1 MDYQFNNITG
11 GLEQG
16 QSLNALNNS
25 MVDSCNYSLID
36 RTTMEN
42 MDSINETKDKPDS
55 NQAHLLT
62 STNKNQGELQELEN
76 LDRQFNRVLAEY
88 TSTLKLMND
97 EIITKS
103 ANYSTLKDM
112 FGKVVINND
121 AGNVFV
127 NNYGVTHKY
136 SKTSWEHRNSN
147 CPANPIDG
155 RGNDLSKLPSGPGMG
170 IGQPCYVAGKNVQ
183 NKKTKEVAWVDIK
196 GHKHV
201 YSNSSW
207 KNKTQSCNI
216 KPLQLNS
223 DAYDAIPSGPNMTSK
238 DLCFTMDI
246 DPKVYIKLSKLNTE
260 LMKIGELMNKKM
272 IQLSKTESNI
282 ENKMNEKQK
291 QFTSNIQQLE
301 MDRDKMRGFNNNYET
316 IIGLQDDSY
325 LINNAN
331 YYNYLAW
338 SLAAV
343 TIGGITI
350 HQISRNN

>member
-1 MDYQFNNITG
+1 MAYQFNNITG

-16 QSLNALNNS
+16 QSLNAMNNS
-25 MVDSCNYSLID
+25 MVDSCDYSLMN

-42 MDSINETKDKPDS
+42 MDSINETTDKPDS
-55 NQAHLLT
+55 KQAHLVT
-62 STNKNQGELQELEN
+62 STSKNQGELQELDN
-76 LDRQFNRVLAEY
+76 LDKQFNQILAEY

-97 EIITKS
+97 EIISQS

-121 AGNVFV
+121 AGKVFV
-127 NNYGVTHKY
+127 NNYGVTHQY
-136 SKTSWEHRNSN
+136 SQTSWQHRNSN
-147 CPANPIDG
+147 CPTNPIDG
-155 RGNDLSKLPSGPGMG
+155 RGNDLSKLPQGPGMG

-196 GHKHV
+196 GRKHV

-246 DPKVYIKLSKLNTE
+246 DPKVYIKLSRLNTE

-291 QFTSNIQQLE
+291 QFRSNIQQLE
-301 MDRDKMRGFNNNYET
+301 NDRNKMKGFNNNYET
-316 IIGLQDDSY
+316 IVGLQDDSH
-325 LINNAN
+325 LIYNAN

-350 HQISRNN
+350 HQISKK

>member
-1 MDYQFNNITG
+1 MDYQLSNTTG

-16 QSLNALNNS
+16 QSLNAINNS
-25 MVDSCNYSLID
+25 MVDSCDYSLMD
-36 RTTMEN
+36 KTTMEN
-42 MDSINETKDKPDS
+42 MDSINETTDKADS
-55 NQAHLLT
+55 KQAHLVT
-62 STNKNQGELQELEN
+62 SASKNQGELQELDN
-76 LDRQFNRVLAEY
+76 LDKQFNQILAEY
-88 TSTLKLMND
+88 TSTLKLMNE
-97 EIITKS
+97 EIISQS

-121 AGNVFV
+121 AGKVFV
-127 NNYGVTHKY
+127 NNYGVTHQY
-136 SKTSWEHRNSN
+136 SQTSWQHRNSN
-147 CPANPIDG
+147 CPTNPING
-155 RGNDLSKLPSGPGMG
+155 RENDLSKLPQGPGMG

-196 GHKHV
+196 GRKHV

-246 DPKVYIKLSKLNTE
+246 DPKVYIKLSRLNTE

-291 QFTSNIQQLE
+291 QFRLNIQQLE
-301 MDRDKMRGFNNNYET
+301 KDRNKMNGFNNNYET
-316 IIGLQDDSY
+316 IIGLQDDSH
-325 LINNAN
+325 LIYNAN

-350 HQISRNN
+350 HQISKK